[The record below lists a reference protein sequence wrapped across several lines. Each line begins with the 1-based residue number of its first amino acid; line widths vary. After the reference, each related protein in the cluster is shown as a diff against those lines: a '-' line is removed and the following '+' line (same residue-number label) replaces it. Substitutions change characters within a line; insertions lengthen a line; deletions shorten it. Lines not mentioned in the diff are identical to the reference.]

1 MPILALTA
9 QQLTRTRKNYRKP
22 LLQRYVI
29 RILLMY
35 ESTTEKFMHTL
46 IGYRVPIYSIAS
58 WCSIISL
65 KVAMFVDPI
74 RDVYEVMRVVFL
86 SS

>member
-1 MPILALTA
+1 
-9 QQLTRTRKNYRKP
+9 
-22 LLQRYVI
+22 
-29 RILLMY
+29 MY

-74 RDVYEVMRVVFL
+74 RDVYEVIRTIFP
-86 SS
+86 SSLDKANKVRHSRSTHFSNS